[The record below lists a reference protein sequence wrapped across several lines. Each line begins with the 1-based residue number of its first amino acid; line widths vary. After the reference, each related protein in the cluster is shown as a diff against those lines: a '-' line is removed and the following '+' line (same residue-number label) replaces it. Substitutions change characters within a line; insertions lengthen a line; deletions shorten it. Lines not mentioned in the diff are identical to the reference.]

1 MKKQLAVL
9 MAAATAVTTVAPV
22 VANAATINTSRAD
35 ALAKVQEALK
45 VRYTDPAVTGLKNV
59 LVTNGNEYLNS
70 VYKFA
75 AKIDGKYV
83 KADGSEHKVGSE
95 KKDLTTADVVKDSYI
110 GLSLD
115 DIKSILDYAELHG
128 KEVTIEKFNK
138 GHKVDGNNIFAN
150 QYASFQRYSTGYYVD
165 NNDTQSIHGMF
176 VNALYL
182 KDNAGQFV
190 KPDYLKSVVYD
201 GREYVLRNVKVN
213 KISYDVL
220 VLKGNEDLDSEKLVE
235 ALKANSNVV
244 VNLGHTYNNMNTNL
258 PGHTSLDLNKGLT
271 LNLLS
276 GESILI
282 NKDENFV
289 LNFQAAIDK
298 DGKVHN
304 LFAQNA
310 GNGYADKIVDFGK
323 VETKDGEIS
332 SYDIATHP
340 EVIDTYI
347 VQQYNAVFN
356 VKDIYTV
363 ADGYTVKGA
372 DFVNDMIDAIK
383 QPIINTDGS
392 LNKKATEFNFDG
404 KRYIV
409 SVDENSVKNA
419 KLVKEGDKAVFYVT
433 ADVIAKNDVETT
445 MGTDVEAIKNKITK
459 QVIRIEAD
467 SELEA
472 STVQR
477 DIVNKQ
483 PVVANRRN
491 VLAGA
496 DRFKTAIEISKEAF
510 DDNGKAGDAK
520 AVVLV
525 GQYSTVDGLAAAPFA
540 KMKNAPILLSQYDKI
555 DDSTIAEIKRLVG
568 KNSDKKVYIVGG
580 ENTISKAVEKQLI
593 DELNIRSER
602 IEGKD
607 RFATSRKLAET
618 IVGKT
623 QAGQM
628 NKAQKVFVVGAEAE
642 PDAMSASAVAARD
655 NAPIVVVPKT
665 QLDTDSKV
673 FLNDISNENTEAF
686 LVGGVNSAS
695 EQVRKDLVALK
706 NVAEAKVQR
715 VAGADRQETNAE
727 VIKKFYPTTKKA
739 KGLFVAKSDTKSLV
753 DALAAGPLAG
763 TKEFPIVL
771 ATNALTDSQKMAVR
785 NSVVNYKT
793 QASIGYANVY
803 EVGMGINS
811 AVMSAIYNILGL

>member
-45 VRYTDPAVTGLKNV
+45 VRYTDPAVTGLKGV
-59 LVTNGNEYLNS
+59 LVTNGKEYLNS

-75 AKIDGKYV
+75 AKVDGKYV
-83 KADGSEHKVGSE
+83 QVLNSTVSEFSGNVKADDYV
-95 KKDLTTADVVKDSYI
+95 
-110 GLSLD
+110 GLSLS
-115 DIKSILDYAELHG
+115 DIETILDDAALKG
-128 KEVTIEKFNK
+128 KEVTIEKYNK
-138 GHKVDGNNIFAN
+138 GHKVDGDKIFAN
-150 QYASFQRYSTGYYVD
+150 QYATFQRYTLK
-165 NNDTQSIHGMF
+165 NDDDQQSIKYM
-176 VNALYL
+176 VTKALYRGL
-182 KDNAGQFV
+182 EAPDYLAALNYNGNDYELKMLGDKKVLALKGVNTVTKDNAVALTQDDATSTGAPMIDLS
-190 KPDYLKSVVYD
+190 K
-201 GREYVLRNVKVN
+201 
-213 KISYDVL
+213 
-220 VLKGNEDLDSEKLVE
+220 VLKLKLQSDAEIVI
-235 ALKANSNVV
+235 
-244 VNLGHTYNNMNTNL
+244 NTN
-258 PGHTSLDLNKGLT
+258 
-271 LNLLS
+271 
-276 GESILI
+276 
-282 NKDENFV
+282 ENFV
-289 LNFQAAIDK
+289 LNFQAAVDK

-310 GNGYADKIVDFGK
+310 GNGYADKIVNFGK
-323 VETKDGEIS
+323 VETADGSAS

-363 ADGYTVKGA
+363 ADGYTAKGA
-372 DFVNDMIDAIK
+372 EFVNNMIDAIAE
-383 QPIINTDGS
+383 PIIKDGK
-392 LNKKATEFNFDG
+392 LNPNAKEFNFDG

-409 SVDENSVKNA
+409 SVDKKSVENA

-433 ADVIAKNDVETT
+433 ADVIAKNDIET
-445 MGTDVEAIKNKITK
+445 MGSTVAKIEKKITK
-459 QVIRIEAD
+459 QVIRVEAD

-477 DIVNKQ
+477 DIANGKK
-483 PVVANRRN
+483 VVAKRRN

-496 DRFKTAIEISKEAF
+496 DRFKTAIEISKESFA
-510 DDNGKAGDAK
+510 DNGKAGEAN

-540 KMKNAPILLSQYDKI
+540 KKVNAPILLSQFDKI
-555 DDSTIAEIKRLVG
+555 DADTIAEIKRLIG
-568 KNSDKKVYIVGG
+568 KNAAEKVYIVGG
-580 ENTISKAVEKQLI
+580 EKTISKAVEKQLI

-607 RFATSRKLAET
+607 RFETSRKLSDQLLSRIDTRKLEKIFT
-618 IVGKT
+618 
-623 QAGQM
+623 
-628 NKAQKVFVVGAEAE
+628 VGAEAE

-655 NAPIVVVPKT
+655 EAPIVVVPKT

-673 FLNDISNENTEAF
+673 YLNKIADGAKTIY

-695 EQVRKDLVALK
+695 EQVRKDLVALT
-706 NVAEAKVQR
+706 KVGESRVKR
-715 VAGADRQETNAE
+715 VAGADRQETNAA
-727 VIKKFYPTTKKA
+727 VINEFYGKA
-739 KGLFVAKSDTKSLV
+739 DGLFVAKSDTKSLV

-763 TKEFPIVL
+763 AKKFPIVL

-785 NSVVNYKT
+785 NHVVNYKT
-793 QASIGYANVY
+793 QASKGYANVY
-803 EVGMGINS
+803 EIGMGINS

>member
-83 KADGSEHKVGSE
+83 KADGSEN
-95 KKDLTTADVVKDSYI
+95 KDLTTADVVKDSYR

-115 DIKSILDYAELHG
+115 DIKSILNYAELHG
-128 KEVTIEKFNK
+128 KEVTIEKFDK

-150 QYASFQRYSTGYYVD
+150 EYASFQRYTFTD
-165 NNDTQSIHGMF
+165 ADDQQSIAHMLTK
-176 VNALYL
+176 ALYIEN
-182 KDNAGQFV
+182 KVGNDVVGYTA
-190 KPDYLKSVVYD
+190 PDYLSS
-201 GREYVLRNVKVN
+201 L
-213 KISYDVL
+213 SYAGNTYTLQIIDKKPVL
-220 VLKGNEDLDSEKLVE
+220 VLSGVDASKITDKDTLEKILATSPEAVVGLTKNGKRPFDSEKVSGIELSKV
-235 ALKANSNVV
+235 LK
-244 VNLGHTYNNMNTNL
+244 
-258 PGHTSLDLNKGLT
+258 
-271 LNLLS
+271 LNLAS
-276 GESILI
+276 GKSIVI
-282 NKDENFV
+282 NENDNFV
-289 LNFQAAIDK
+289 LNFLAAVDK

-310 GNGYADKIVDFGK
+310 GNGYANQIVDFGK
-323 VETKDGEIS
+323 VETKYGEVS
-332 SYDIATHP
+332 SYDINTKP
-340 EVIDTYI
+340 EAIDTYI
-347 VQQYNAVFN
+347 VQQYNAVFD

-363 ADGYTVKGA
+363 ADGYSVKGA
-372 DFVNDMIDAIK
+372 EFVNNMIAADKDIK
-383 QPIINTDGS
+383 AEIKNGKVVVEGAQ
-392 LNKKATEFNFDG
+392 FNFNG
-404 KRYIV
+404 KRYV
-409 SVDENSVKNA
+409 VSVKNADVKAA
-419 KLVKEGDKAVFYVT
+419 KLVKEGDKAVFYVK
-433 ADVIAKNDVETT
+433 ASVLALDDVQGM
-445 MGTDVEAIKNKITK
+445 MGTDTKAVYEKITSA
-459 QVIRIEAD
+459 VIRVESS

-483 PVVANRRN
+483 PVVAKRRN

-510 DDNGKAGDAK
+510 EKDGSAGAI
-520 AVVLV
+520 VLV

-540 KMKNAPILLSQYDKI
+540 KKVNAPILLSQYNKI
-555 DDSTIAEIKRLVG
+555 DADTIAEIKRLIG
-568 KNSDKKVYIVGG
+568 KNSEKKVYIVGG
-580 ENTISKAVEKQLI
+580 ENTISKDVEKQLI

-607 RFATSRKLAET
+607 RFETSRRLASK
-618 IVGKT
+618 VLDKKT
-623 QAGQM
+623 AE
-628 NKAQKVFVVGAEAE
+628 KVFVVGAEAE
-642 PDAMSASAVAARD
+642 PDAMSASAVAAKFE
-655 NAPIVVVPKT
+655 APIVVVPKT
-665 QLDTDSKV
+665 QLDSASKEY
-673 FLNDISNENTEAF
+673 LNGISDKNLTEAY

-695 EQVRKDLVALK
+695 EQVRKDLVALTK
-706 NVAEAKVQR
+706 LEKVKR
-715 VAGADRQETNAE
+715 LAGSDRQETNAE
-727 VIKKFYPTTKKA
+727 VIKEFYPTNKKA
-739 KGLFVAKSDTKSLV
+739 GGLFVAKSDTKSLV

-763 TKEFPIVL
+763 KKGFPIVL

>member
-45 VRYTDPAVTGLKNV
+45 VRYTDPAVTGLKDV

-75 AKIDGKYV
+75 VKINDYYMGV
-83 KADGSEHKVGSE
+83 DE
-95 KKDLTTADVVKDSYI
+95 KGEVVNKGKDLAVKSDSYV
-110 GLSLD
+110 GLSLG
-115 DIKSILDYAELHG
+115 DIEKILDRANINGE
-128 KEVTIEKFNK
+128 KVEIEKYDK
-138 GHKVDGNNIFAN
+138 GFRKVGDNIFSN
-150 QYASFQRYSTGYYVD
+150 QYASFQRYTL
-165 NNDTQSIHGMF
+165 NDANDQQSIKYMLST
-176 VNALYL
+176 ALYN
-182 KDNAGQFV
+182 DYNA
-190 KPDYLKSVVYD
+190 PDYLAS
-201 GREYVLRNVKVN
+201 
-213 KISYDVL
+213 ISYNDKTYSLKKIDGQPYL
-220 VLKGNEDLDSEKLVE
+220 VLDGVEVSTADQLKKALSLNELAVVKLTDADKPFGNENLYRIDLSKVLKLN
-235 ALKANSNVV
+235 LKSGVSIV
-244 VNLGHTYNNMNTNL
+244 INTN
-258 PGHTSLDLNKGLT
+258 
-271 LNLLS
+271 
-276 GESILI
+276 
-282 NKDENFV
+282 ENFV
-289 LNFQAAIDK
+289 LNFLAAVDK

-304 LFAQNA
+304 LFAKNA

-323 VETKDGEIS
+323 VETVNGEIS
-332 SYDIATHP
+332 SFDIATHP
-340 EVIDTYI
+340 EVIDTYV
-347 VQQYNAVFN
+347 VQQYSAVFN

-372 DFVNDMIDAIK
+372 DFVNNMIDAIA
-383 QPIINTDGS
+383 QPIINKDGS

-409 SVDENSVKNA
+409 SVDKESVVNA

-433 ADVIAKNDVETT
+433 ANVIAKNDIET
-445 MGTDVEAIKNKITK
+445 MGNDVSAIQKKITK
-459 QVIRIEAD
+459 QVLRIEAD

-477 DIVNKQ
+477 DIVNGNK
-483 PVVANRRN
+483 VVAKRRN

-510 DDNGKAGDAK
+510 ADNGKAGEAN

-540 KMKNAPILLSQYDKI
+540 KKVNAPILLSQYKKI
-555 DDSTIAEIKRLVG
+555 DAETIAEIKRLIG
-568 KNSDKKVYIVGG
+568 KNAAEKVYIVGG
-580 ENTISKAVEKQLI
+580 ENTISKDVEKQLI

-607 RFATSRKLAET
+607 RFETSRRLASK
-618 IVGKT
+618 VLDKKT
-623 QAGQM
+623 AE
-628 NKAQKVFVVGAEAE
+628 KIFVVGAEAE

-673 FLNDISNENTEAF
+673 FLNDISKQYSTVAY

-695 EQVRKDLVALK
+695 EQVRKDLVAISKLS
-706 NVAEAKVQR
+706 KVER

-727 VIKKFYPTTKKA
+727 VIKKFYPTKA
-739 KGLFVAKSDTKSLV
+739 AGLFVAKSDTKSLV
-753 DALAAGPLAG
+753 DALAAGPVAG
-763 TKEFPIVL
+763 KKGFPIVL

-793 QASIGYANVY
+793 QADKGYANVY